1 MALDI
6 DLLQKHLCKHLGDC
20 VKIAVSERD
29 GSIMLDTPFQLP
41 DGDIFPIELMEAEN
55 GLIRLTDRGFTYM
68 RISIYDDVDALEAGR
83 RGELLQ
89 RVVKESRVEWDYG
102 EVYLETAPEKLAEA
116 AILFGQAL
124 TRIWDLTY
132 LSKSIAGG
140 DMNSLP
146 RWWDASCASPAVGSD
161 SRQGHKVK

>member
-1 MALDI
+1 
-6 DLLQKHLCKHLGDC
+6 
-20 VKIAVSERD
+20 
-29 GSIMLDTPFQLP
+29 
-41 DGDIFPIELMEAEN
+41 
-55 GLIRLTDRGFTYM
+55 M

-146 RWWDASCASPAVGSD
+146 RWWDASCASPAGGSD

>member
-1 MALDI
+1 MTLDI
-6 DLLQKHLCKHLGDC
+6 DLLQKHLCKHLGDF

-29 GSIMLDTPFQLP
+29 GAVMLDTPFQLP
-41 DGDIFPIELMEAEN
+41 DGDIFPIQLMEAEN
-55 GLIRLTDRGFTYM
+55 GKIRLTDRGFTYM

-83 RGELLQ
+83 RGELLK

-102 EVYLETAPEKLAEA
+102 EVYLETALENLAEA

-140 DMNSLP
+140 DVNALP
-146 RWWDASCASPAVGSD
+146 QWWDASSAASSED
-161 SRQGHKVK
+161 NDK

>member
-1 MALDI
+1 MALDA
-6 DLLQKHLCKHLGDC
+6 DLLQGYLSKHLGES
-20 VKIAVSERD
+20 VKITVLERN

-41 DGDIFPIELMEAEN
+41 DGDIFPIQLMEAEN

-83 RGELLQ
+83 RGELLRQ
-89 RVVKESRVEWDYG
+89 VVGECGVVWDYG

-124 TRIWDLTY
+124 TGIWDLTY

-140 DMNSLP
+140 DVNSLP
-146 RWWDASCASPAVGSD
+146 QWWDASCARPAGGSD
-161 SRQGHKVK
+161 

>member
-1 MALDI
+1 MSLDA
-6 DLLQKHLCKHLGDC
+6 DLLQKYLSKHLGES
-20 VKIAVSERD
+20 VKIIVLERD
-29 GSIMLDTPFQLP
+29 GSIMLDAPFQLP
-41 DGDIFPIELMEAEN
+41 DGDIFPIQLMEAEN
-55 GLIRLTDRGFTYM
+55 GNIRLTDRGFTYM

-116 AILFGQAL
+116 AIVFGQAL

-132 LSKSIAGG
+132 LSKSVAGG
-140 DMNSLP
+140 DVNSLP
-146 RWWDASCASPAVGSD
+146 QWWDASCAAPSEDSD
-161 SRQGHKVK
+161 

>member
-1 MALDI
+1 MELDI
-6 DLLQKHLCKHLGDC
+6 ELLQKHLCKHLGEA
-20 VKIAVSERD
+20 VKVERRHYDGAV
-29 GSIMLDTPFQLP
+29 MLDTPFRLP
-41 DGDIFPIELMEAEN
+41 DGDIFPIRLMEAEN

-140 DMNSLP
+140 DVNSLP
-146 RWWDASCASPAVGSD
+146 RWWDASCADSSEDSD
-161 SRQGHKVK
+161 K

>member
-6 DLLQKHLCKHLGDC
+6 DLLQKHLCKHLGEA
-20 VKIAVSERD
+20 VKVERRHYDGAV
-29 GSIMLDTPFQLP
+29 MLDTPFRLP

-55 GLIRLTDRGFTYM
+55 GLIRLSDRGFTYM

-146 RWWDASCASPAVGSD
+146 RWWDASCAAASEGS
-161 SRQGHKVK
+161 G

>member
-6 DLLQKHLCKHLGDC
+6 DLLQKHLCKHLGEAIK
-20 VKIAVSERD
+20 VRRREYD
-29 GSIMLDTPFQLP
+29 GALMLSTPFQLP
-41 DGDIFPIELMEAEN
+41 DGDIFPIQILEAEN
-55 GLIRLTDRGFTYM
+55 GLIRLSDRGFTYM

-89 RVVKESRVEWDYG
+89 RVVKECRVQWDYG

-124 TRIWDLTY
+124 TRIWDLIY

-146 RWWDASCASPAVGSD
+146 QWWDASCAAPSEVSG
-161 SRQGHKVK
+161 

>member
-1 MALDI
+1 MAPDA
-6 DLLQKHLCKHLGDC
+6 DLLQKYLSKHLGES
-20 VKIAVSERD
+20 VKVIMLERD
-29 GSIMLDTPFQLP
+29 GSIMLDTPFRLP
-41 DGDIFPIELMEAEN
+41 DGDIFPIKLMEAEN

-89 RVVKESRVEWDYG
+89 RVVKECRVEWDYG

-146 RWWDASCASPAVGSD
+146 RWWDASCASPAGGSD
-161 SRQGHKVK
+161 

>member
-6 DLLQKHLCKHLGDC
+6 DLLQKHLCKHLGEA
-20 VKIAVSERD
+20 VKVERRHYDGAV
-29 GSIMLDTPFQLP
+29 MLDTPFRLP
-41 DGDIFPIELMEAEN
+41 DGDIFPIQLMEAEN
-55 GLIRLTDRGFTYM
+55 GQIRLTDRGFTYM

-89 RVVKESRVEWDYG
+89 RVVKECRVEWDYG

-132 LSKSIAGG
+132 LSNSIAGG

-146 RWWDASCASPAVGSD
+146 RWWDASRAD
-161 SRQGHKVK
+161 SSEDSEK

>member
-6 DLLQKHLCKHLGDC
+6 DLLQKHLCKHLGEA
-20 VKIAVSERD
+20 VKVERRHYDGAV
-29 GSIMLDTPFQLP
+29 MLDTPFRLP
-41 DGDIFPIELMEAEN
+41 DGDIFPIQLMEAEN
-55 GLIRLTDRGFTYM
+55 GQIRLTDRGFTYM

-89 RVVKESRVEWDYG
+89 RVVKECRVEWDYG

-146 RWWDASCASPAVGSD
+146 RWWDASCADSSEDSD
-161 SRQGHKVK
+161 K

>member
-6 DLLQKHLCKHLGDC
+6 ELLQKHLCKHLGEA
-20 VKIAVSERD
+20 VKVERRHYDGAV
-29 GSIMLDTPFQLP
+29 MLDTPFRLP
-41 DGDIFPIELMEAEN
+41 DGDIFPIRLMEAEN

-89 RVVKESRVEWDYG
+89 RVVKECRVEWDYG

-132 LSKSIAGG
+132 LSQSIAGG

-146 RWWDASCASPAVGSD
+146 RWWDASCADSSEDSD
-161 SRQGHKVK
+161 K

>member
-1 MALDI
+1 MELDI
-6 DLLQKHLCKHLGDC
+6 ELLQKHLCKHLGEA
-20 VKIAVSERD
+20 VKVERRHYDGAV
-29 GSIMLDTPFQLP
+29 MLDTPFRLP
-41 DGDIFPIELMEAEN
+41 DGDIFPIRLMEAEN

-89 RVVKESRVEWDYG
+89 RVVKECRVEWDYG

-146 RWWDASCASPAVGSD
+146 RWWDASSADSSEDSD
-161 SRQGHKVK
+161 K

>member
-1 MALDI
+1 MAPDA
-6 DLLQKHLCKHLGDC
+6 DLLQKYLSKHLGES
-20 VKIAVSERD
+20 VKVIVLERD
-29 GSIMLDTPFQLP
+29 GSIMLDTPFRLP
-41 DGDIFPIELMEAEN
+41 DGDIFPIKLMEAEN

-89 RVVKESRVEWDYG
+89 RVVKECRVEWDYG

-132 LSKSIAGG
+132 LSQSIAGG

-146 RWWDASCASPAVGSD
+146 RWWDASCASPAGGSD
-161 SRQGHKVK
+161 SRQGHMVK

>member
-6 DLLQKHLCKHLGDC
+6 DLLQKHLCKHLGETIK
-20 VKIAVSERD
+20 VRRREQD
-29 GSIMLDTPFQLP
+29 GALMLSTPFRLP
-41 DGDIFPIELMEAEN
+41 DGDIFPIRLMEAEN
-55 GLIRLTDRGFTYM
+55 GLIRLSDRGFTYM

-89 RVVKESRVEWDYG
+89 RVVKECRVEWDYG

-132 LSKSIAGG
+132 LSKSVAGG
-140 DMNSLP
+140 DVNSLP
-146 RWWDASCASPAVGSD
+146 RWWDASCTASSEGSD
-161 SRQGHKVK
+161 

>member
-6 DLLQKHLCKHLGDC
+6 DLLQKHLCKHLGDA
-20 VKIAVSERD
+20 VKVRRREQD
-29 GSIMLDTPFQLP
+29 GALMLSTPFRLP
-41 DGDIFPIELMEAEN
+41 DGDLFPIRLMEAEN
-55 GLIRLTDRGFTYM
+55 GQIRLTDRGFTYM

-140 DMNSLP
+140 DVNSLP
-146 RWWDASCASPAVGSD
+146 RWWDASCAVSSEDSD
-161 SRQGHKVK
+161 K

>member
-1 MALDI
+1 MELDI
-6 DLLQKHLCKHLGDC
+6 ELLQKHLCKHLGEA
-20 VKIAVSERD
+20 VKVERRHYDGAV
-29 GSIMLDTPFQLP
+29 MLDTPFRLP
-41 DGDIFPIELMEAEN
+41 DGDIFPIRLMEAEN

-89 RVVKESRVEWDYG
+89 RVVRESRVEWDYG
-102 EVYLETAPEKLAEA
+102 EVYLETAPENLAEA

-132 LSKSIAGG
+132 LSNSIAGG

-146 RWWDASCASPAVGSD
+146 RWWDASCADSSEDSD
-161 SRQGHKVK
+161 K

>member
-6 DLLQKHLCKHLGDC
+6 ELLQKHLCKHLGEA
-20 VKIAVSERD
+20 VKVERRHYDGAV
-29 GSIMLDTPFQLP
+29 MLDTPFRLP
-41 DGDIFPIELMEAEN
+41 DGDIFPIRLMEAEN

-146 RWWDASCASPAVGSD
+146 RWWDASCADSSEDSD
-161 SRQGHKVK
+161 K

>member
-6 DLLQKHLCKHLGDC
+6 DLLQKHLCKHLGEA
-20 VKIAVSERD
+20 VKVQLRHYDGAV
-29 GSIMLDTPFQLP
+29 MLDTPFQLP
-41 DGDIFPIELMEAEN
+41 DGDIFPIQLMEAEN
-55 GLIRLTDRGFTYM
+55 GKIRLTDRGFTYM

-83 RGELLQ
+83 RGELLK

-116 AILFGQAL
+116 AVLFGQAL

-140 DMNSLP
+140 DVNALP
-146 RWWDASCASPAVGSD
+146 QWWDASCATPSESG
-161 SRQGHKVK
+161 G

>member
-1 MALDI
+1 MALDA
-6 DLLQKHLCKHLGDC
+6 DLLQKHLSRHLGES
-20 VKIAVSERD
+20 VKIIVLERD
-29 GSIMLDTPFQLP
+29 GSIMLDAPFRLP
-41 DGDIFPIELMEAEN
+41 DGDIFPIKLMEAEN
-55 GLIRLTDRGFTYM
+55 GKIRLTDRGFTYM

-89 RVVKESRVEWDYG
+89 RVVKECRVQWDYG

-140 DMNSLP
+140 DVNSLP
-146 RWWDASCASPAVGSD
+146 RWWDASCASPAGGGD
-161 SRQGHKVK
+161 SRQGHLVK

>member
-1 MALDI
+1 MAPDA
-6 DLLQKHLCKHLGDC
+6 DLLQKYLSKHLGES
-20 VKIAVSERD
+20 VKVIMLERD
-29 GSIMLDTPFQLP
+29 GSIMLDTPFRLP
-41 DGDIFPIELMEAEN
+41 DGDIFPIKLMEAEN

-89 RVVKESRVEWDYG
+89 RVVKECRVEWDYG

-140 DMNSLP
+140 DVNSLP
-146 RWWDASCASPAVGSD
+146 RWWDASCASPAGGSD
-161 SRQGHKVK
+161 SRQGHMVK

>member
-6 DLLQKHLCKHLGDC
+6 DLLQKYLCKHLGEA
-20 VKIAVSERD
+20 VKVRRREYD
-29 GSIMLDTPFQLP
+29 GALVLSTPFRLP
-41 DGDIFPIELMEAEN
+41 DGDIFPIKLMEAEN
-55 GLIRLTDRGFTYM
+55 GLIRLSDRGFTYM

-140 DMNSLP
+140 DVNSLP
-146 RWWDASCASPAVGSD
+146 QWWDASCASPAGSSD
-161 SRQGHKVK
+161 

>member
-6 DLLQKHLCKHLGDC
+6 DPLQKHLCKHLGDA
-20 VKIAVSERD
+20 VKVRRREQD
-29 GSIMLDTPFQLP
+29 GALMLSTPFRLP
-41 DGDIFPIELMEAEN
+41 DGDLFPIRLMEAEN
-55 GLIRLTDRGFTYM
+55 GQIRLTDRGFTYM

-89 RVVKESRVEWDYG
+89 RVVKESRVQWDYG
-102 EVYLETAPEKLAEA
+102 EVYLETAPENLAEA

-132 LSKSIAGG
+132 LSQSIAGG
-140 DMNSLP
+140 DVNSLP
-146 RWWDASCASPAVGSD
+146 QWWDASWADSSEDSD
-161 SRQGHKVK
+161 K

>member
-6 DLLQKHLCKHLGDC
+6 DLLQKHLCKHLGEA
-20 VKIAVSERD
+20 VKVRRREQD
-29 GSIMLDTPFQLP
+29 GALMLSTPFRLP
-41 DGDIFPIELMEAEN
+41 DGDIFPIRLIEAEN
-55 GLIRLTDRGFTYM
+55 GQIRLTDRGFTYM

-132 LSKSIAGG
+132 LSQSIAGG
-140 DMNSLP
+140 DVNSLP
-146 RWWDASCASPAVGSD
+146 RWWDASCAASSESND
-161 SRQGHKVK
+161 

>member
-6 DLLQKHLCKHLGDC
+6 DLLQKHLCKHLGEA
-20 VKIAVSERD
+20 VKVRRREQD
-29 GSIMLDTPFQLP
+29 GALVFSTPFRLP
-41 DGDIFPIELMEAEN
+41 DGDIFPIRLMEAEN
-55 GLIRLTDRGFTYM
+55 GLIRLSDRGFTYM

-89 RVVKESRVEWDYG
+89 RVVKECRVEWDYG

-146 RWWDASCASPAVGSD
+146 RWWDASCAASSEGS
-161 SRQGHKVK
+161 G

>member
-1 MALDI
+1 MAPDA
-6 DLLQKHLCKHLGDC
+6 DLLQKYLSKHLGES
-20 VKIAVSERD
+20 VKVIVLERD
-29 GSIMLDTPFQLP
+29 GSIMLDTPFRLP
-41 DGDIFPIELMEAEN
+41 DGDIFPIKLMEAEN

-132 LSKSIAGG
+132 LSQSIAGG

-146 RWWDASCASPAVGSD
+146 RWWDASCASPAGGSD
-161 SRQGHKVK
+161 

>member
-1 MALDI
+1 MALDL

-20 VKIAVSERD
+20 VKISVSERD
-29 GSIMLDTPFQLP
+29 GSIMLDTTFQLP

-55 GLIRLTDRGFTYM
+55 GQIRLTDRGFTYM

-140 DMNSLP
+140 DVNSLP
-146 RWWDASCASPAVGSD
+146 RRWDASCAVSSEDSD
-161 SRQGHKVK
+161 K

>member
-6 DLLQKHLCKHLGDC
+6 DLLQKYLCKHLGEA
-20 VKIAVSERD
+20 VKVRRHEYD
-29 GSIMLDTPFQLP
+29 GALVLSTPFRLP
-41 DGDIFPIELMEAEN
+41 DGDIFPIKLMEAEN
-55 GLIRLTDRGFTYM
+55 GLIRLSDRGFTYM

-89 RVVKESRVEWDYG
+89 RVVKECRVEWDYG

-146 RWWDASCASPAVGSD
+146 RWWDASCATASEVSG
-161 SRQGHKVK
+161 

>member
-1 MALDI
+1 MAPDA
-6 DLLQKHLCKHLGDC
+6 DLLQKYLSKHLGES
-20 VKIAVSERD
+20 VKVIVLERD
-29 GSIMLDTPFQLP
+29 GSIMLDTPFRLP
-41 DGDIFPIELMEAEN
+41 DGDIFPIELMEAGN
-55 GLIRLTDRGFTYM
+55 GLIRLSDRGFTYM

-89 RVVKESRVEWDYG
+89 RVVRESRVEWDYG

-146 RWWDASCASPAVGSD
+146 RWWDASCAASSEGS
-161 SRQGHKVK
+161 G

>member
-6 DLLQKHLCKHLGDC
+6 DLLQKYLCKHLGDC

-29 GSIMLDTPFQLP
+29 GAVMLDTPFQLP

-55 GLIRLTDRGFTYM
+55 GQIRLTDRGFTYM

-89 RVVKESRVEWDYG
+89 RVVKESRVQWDYG

-140 DMNSLP
+140 DVNLLP
-146 RWWDASCASPAVGSD
+146 RWWEASCAVSSEDSD
-161 SRQGHKVK
+161 K

>member
-6 DLLQKHLCKHLGDC
+6 DLLQKYLCKHLGEA
-20 VKIAVSERD
+20 VKVERRHYDGAV
-29 GSIMLDTPFQLP
+29 MLDTPFRLP
-41 DGDIFPIELMEAEN
+41 DGDIFPIKLMEAEN
-55 GLIRLTDRGFTYM
+55 GLIRLSDRGFTYM

-146 RWWDASCASPAVGSD
+146 RWWDASCAASSENND
-161 SRQGHKVK
+161 KQNS

>member
-6 DLLQKHLCKHLGDC
+6 DLLQKHLCKHLGEA
-20 VKIAVSERD
+20 VKVERRHYD
-29 GSIMLDTPFQLP
+29 GAFMLDTPFRLP

-55 GLIRLTDRGFTYM
+55 GLIRLSDRGFTYM

-146 RWWDASCASPAVGSD
+146 RWWDASCAAASEGS
-161 SRQGHKVK
+161 G

>member
-6 DLLQKHLCKHLGDC
+6 DLLQKHLCKHLGEAIK
-20 VKIAVSERD
+20 VRRREYD
-29 GSIMLDTPFQLP
+29 GALVLSTPFRLP
-41 DGDIFPIELMEAEN
+41 DGDIFPIGLMEAGN
-55 GLIRLTDRGFTYM
+55 GLIRLSDRGFTYM

-89 RVVKESRVEWDYG
+89 RVVKECRVEWDYG

-132 LSKSIAGG
+132 LSQSIAGG

-146 RWWDASCASPAVGSD
+146 RWWDASCASPAGGSD
-161 SRQGHKVK
+161 SRQGHMVK

>member
-6 DLLQKHLCKHLGDC
+6 DLLQKHLCKHLGEA
-20 VKIAVSERD
+20 VKVRRREQD
-29 GSIMLDTPFQLP
+29 GALMLSTPFQLP
-41 DGDIFPIELMEAEN
+41 DGDLFPIRLIEAEN
-55 GLIRLTDRGFTYM
+55 GQIRLTDRGFTYM

-89 RVVKESRVEWDYG
+89 RVVKECRVEWDYG

-132 LSKSIAGG
+132 LSNSIAGG

-146 RWWDASCASPAVGSD
+146 RWWDASCAD
-161 SRQGHKVK
+161 SSEDSEK

>member
-1 MALDI
+1 MAPDA
-6 DLLQKHLCKHLGDC
+6 DLLQKYLSKHLGES
-20 VKIAVSERD
+20 VKIIVLERD
-29 GSIMLDTPFQLP
+29 GSIMLDTPFRLP

-55 GLIRLTDRGFTYM
+55 GLIRLSDRGFTYM

-89 RVVKESRVEWDYG
+89 RVVKECRVEWDYG

-140 DMNSLP
+140 DVNLLP
-146 RWWDASCASPAVGSD
+146 RWWDASCASPAGGSD
-161 SRQGHKVK
+161 

>member
-1 MALDI
+1 MELDI
-6 DLLQKHLCKHLGDC
+6 ELLQKHLCKHLGEA
-20 VKIAVSERD
+20 VKVERRHYDGAV
-29 GSIMLDTPFQLP
+29 MLDTPFRLP
-41 DGDIFPIELMEAEN
+41 DGDIFPIRLMEAEN

-146 RWWDASCASPAVGSD
+146 RWWDASCADSSEDSD
-161 SRQGHKVK
+161 K

>member
-6 DLLQKHLCKHLGDC
+6 DLLQKHLCKHLGEA
-20 VKIAVSERD
+20 VKVRRREQD
-29 GSIMLDTPFQLP
+29 GALMLSTPFQLP
-41 DGDIFPIELMEAEN
+41 DGDLFPIRLIEAEN
-55 GLIRLTDRGFTYM
+55 GQIRLTDRGFTYM

-132 LSKSIAGG
+132 LSNSIAGG

-146 RWWDASCASPAVGSD
+146 RWWDASCAD
-161 SRQGHKVK
+161 SSEDSEK

>member
-1 MALDI
+1 MAPDA
-6 DLLQKHLCKHLGDC
+6 DLLQKYLSKHLGES
-20 VKIAVSERD
+20 VKIIVLERD
-29 GSIMLDTPFQLP
+29 GSIMLDTPFRLP

-55 GLIRLTDRGFTYM
+55 GLIRLSDRGFTYM

-102 EVYLETAPEKLAEA
+102 EVYLDTAPEKLAEA

-140 DMNSLP
+140 DVNSLP
-146 RWWDASCASPAVGSD
+146 QWWDASCAVSSEDSD
-161 SRQGHKVK
+161 K